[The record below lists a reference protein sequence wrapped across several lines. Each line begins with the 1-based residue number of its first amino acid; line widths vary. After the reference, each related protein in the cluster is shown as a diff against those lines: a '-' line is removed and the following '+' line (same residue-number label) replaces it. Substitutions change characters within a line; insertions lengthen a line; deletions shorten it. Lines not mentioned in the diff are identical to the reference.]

1 MLDIK
6 IGDPWDSFDLEV
18 DICLKRFNKL
28 FELIRDGINSY
39 LECQLN
45 VACLTEKLIDH
56 KHYASIYNR
65 IMFKRSQGIYF
76 ATLLKS
82 VLLYNFPGD
91 SESAANKFTET
102 NWPWA
107 KYLSLDN
114 FIDLLKE
121 ALTLWDSVY
130 KLVSELTEKARI
142 DHVNTAFSNA
152 EYILKSRI
160 NEFGLVDLF

>member
-1 MLDIK
+1 M
-6 IGDPWDSFDLEV
+6 
-18 DICLKRFNKL
+18 
-28 FELIRDGINSY
+28 IRDGINSY
-39 LECQLN
+39 LECKLN
-45 VACLTEKLIDH
+45 VASLTDKLISHDH
-56 KHYASIYNR
+56 YENNYNK

-102 NWPWA
+102 SWPWA

-121 ALTLWDSVY
+121 ALTLWESVY
-130 KLVSELTEKARI
+130 KLVSEVTGKAKI
-142 DHVNTAFSNA
+142 DHVNIAFSNA
-152 EYILKSRI
+152 EYLLKSRI
-160 NEFGLVDLF
+160 NELGLVDLF